1 MTPGNRLR
9 RARKLNGFNS
19 QQDLSDHIYNTTG
32 QRISR
37 QRIGRLENDKGIDT
51 EQQTLICKALDMSP
65 DWYLMGDEQAPDV
78 LYKRINELSE
88 QRRKIALQL
97 IDAVAGM
104 EV

>member
-19 QQDLSDHIYNTTG
+19 QQSLSDYIYQSTG
-32 QRISR
+32 KRISR
-37 QRIGRLENDKGIDT
+37 QRIGRLENDQGINT
-51 EQQTLICKALDMSP
+51 EQQQIICQALSMSP
-65 DWYLMGDEQAPDV
+65 DWYLLGDEYSANAI
-78 LYKRINELSE
+78 YKKVSNMDK

-97 IDAVAGM
+97 LDTVAGM

>member
-37 QRIGRLENDKGIDT
+37 QRIGRLENDQGT
-51 EQQTLICKALDMSP
+51 NSYELQQICAALNMSA
-65 DWYLMGDEQAPDV
+65 DWYLMGDEQAPNV